1 MGIDP
6 SAVNVADLEITRP
19 DRSALGGDQAGAAAV
34 IGTGLEA
41 CHVEEDKLFRRPN
54 GREVVSFGRFF
65 LDPILDEL
73 GEPVEIVPGDLAK
86 WSNAFGTVGEP
97 QEIVSVEAT
106 QDCDGRFDV
115 LTFRVG
121 RS

>member
-6 SAVNVADLEITRP
+6 SAVNVIDLEITRP
-19 DRSALGGDQAGAAAV
+19 DRSGPGGDQAGAAA
-34 IGTGLEA
+34 ILGTGLEA
-41 CHVEEDKLFRRPN
+41 LRVEEDKLFRRPN

-73 GEPVEIVPGDLAK
+73 GDPIEIRPGDLAK

-97 QEIVSVEAT
+97 QEIIAVEPT
-106 QDCDGRFDV
+106 NDCEGELDV
-115 LTFRVG
+115 VTFRVG